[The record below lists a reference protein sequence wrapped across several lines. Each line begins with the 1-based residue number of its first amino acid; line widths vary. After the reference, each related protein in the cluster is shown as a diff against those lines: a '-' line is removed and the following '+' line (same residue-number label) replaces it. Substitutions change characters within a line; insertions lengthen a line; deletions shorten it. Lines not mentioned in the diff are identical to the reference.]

1 MASDW
6 RRNPSA
12 PDVIA
17 GSAVQNSMNAT
28 PLEKRDS
35 DAYSRVLPLA
45 DVTGSV
51 SVAGARSGLQNRGS
65 ESPSTISHKSLRNQ
79 APSLTAHGQ
88 RAASNDPDLAVVND
102 AWPQL
107 PEAVRASILM
117 LVKAAAGRGE

>member
-35 DAYSRVLPLA
+35 DAYSRVLSLA
-45 DVTGSV
+45 DASGSV
-51 SVAGARSGLQNRGS
+51 SVAGARSGLQNR
-65 ESPSTISHKSLRNQ
+65 
-79 APSLTAHGQ
+79 
-88 RAASNDPDLAVVND
+88 
-102 AWPQL
+102 
-107 PEAVRASILM
+107 
-117 LVKAAAGRGE
+117 